1 MPFTQEEG
9 GRLNNFA
16 PETKIYQ
23 AEPPTKT
30 QQRNYIILGVVGLAL
45 VSSLVFVA
53 YSASNVG

>member
-1 MPFTQEEG
+1 MPFTKEEG